1 MNRLQAIRQ
10 AQKITDSVF
19 AEIRQF
25 IRAGLTEKQVAAKI
39 KKLIVQRGG
48 DRRLAFQPIVCSGRR
63 TALFHGPASNKK
75 IQKNDIVYIDM
86 GARYKGYCADLTRTF
101 FLGQPQK
108 RLQKIYKIVLAAQ
121 KKQISLVKAGASIAA
136 IDRAGRDFF
145 KKYKLD
151 KYFTHTTGHGVGL
164 KIHEPPVISYKSPSV
179 RRTGTDIAAA
189 LRKAK
194 LVAPKNQNKACAAI
208 TDILAQIPALTAQ
221 DVLQTGQVITIEPGV
236 YIKGLGGVRIE
247 DMLIV
252 TKNGHINLSK
262 SPK

>member
-10 AQKITDSVF
+10 AQKITDRVF

-25 IRAGLTEKQVAAKI
+25 IHAGLTEKQVAAKI
-39 KKLIVQRGG
+39 QKLIIQRGG
-48 DRRLAFQPIVCSGRR
+48 DRRLAFQPIVCSGQR
-63 TALFHGPASNKK
+63 TALFHGPTSKKK
-75 IQKNDIVYIDM
+75 IQKNDIIYIDM
-86 GARYKGYCADLTRTF
+86 GARYKGYCSDLTRTF
-101 FLGQPQK
+101 FLGQPDR

-121 KKQISLVKAGASIAA
+121 KKQIRLVKAGASIAA

-145 KKYKLD
+145 QKHKLA

-164 KIHEPPVISYKSPSV
+164 KIHEPPTISYKSPTA
-179 RRTGTDIAAA
+179 RRTGQDIVNA
-189 LRKAK
+189 LAKAK
-194 LVAPKNQNKACAAI
+194 LLSPKKLLKSRAVI
-208 TDILAQIPALTAQ
+208 TEALAQIPALAGQ
-221 DVLQTGQVITIEPGV
+221 DTLQAGQVITIEPGL

-252 TKNGHINLSK
+252 TKNGCVNLSK